1 MSQIH
6 AGMAVVAVPSGITTP
21 ASEVINLYI
30 YIYIYTYIY
39 ISLSYGY
46 KPLSTVEGAIAVG
59 AS

>member
-30 YIYIYTYIY
+30 YIHIYIY